1 MQAIESRK
9 SRAAHLVN
17 SLNDYYESWK
27 TTLEVAQQHLA
38 TSPGDALIAAACVCY
53 FGPLNQKARE
63 ELFLDWLKVC
73 DGTTR
78 EISNQTSSLA
88 LMMLRNPDFPP
99 KDTNIEKESE
109 EDDQDI
115 KPIRSNISL
124 TNVNNKVAL
133 REGISMASILTE
145 KDELTEWIKEG
156 LPNDDQAVQNA
167 LIMRTCSNDRSCW
180 PLLIDPH
187 GQAEKWVRALMEG

>member
-1 MQAIESRK
+1 MQGLENRK
-9 SRAAHLVN
+9 LRAAHLVN
-17 SLNDYYESWK
+17 SLNEYHESWK
-27 TTLEVAQQHLA
+27 TTLNVAQQHLA

-78 EISNQTSSLA
+78 EMSKQINSLA
-88 LMMLRNPDFPP
+88 LMMLPNPECPLE
-99 KDTNIEKESE
+99 DTSIEKESE
-109 EDDQDI
+109 EDDRDI
-115 KPIRSNISL
+115 KPIRSDISL

-133 REGISMASILTE
+133 REDISLASILTE